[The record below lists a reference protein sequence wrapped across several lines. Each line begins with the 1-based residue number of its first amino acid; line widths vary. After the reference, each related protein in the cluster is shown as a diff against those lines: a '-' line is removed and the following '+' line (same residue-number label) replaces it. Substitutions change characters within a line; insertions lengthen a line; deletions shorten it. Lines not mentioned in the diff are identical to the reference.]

1 MPGAR
6 FGRVLMIAVAVI
18 VILALVLG
26 AVAIPLGT

>member
-18 VILALVLG
+18 VILALILS
-26 AVAIPLGT
+26 AAAIPLGT